1 MWREFSCVK
10 QMSTTEARCF
20 LLILIYMNVQRKK
33 IKCFCMQSP
42 MFIQQQW
49 PDQSFYYD
57 TPLWKCI
64 VNSPCFVYC
73 QALLDHTTLEKKK
86 KKKKT
91 ISLKSCFAFTS
102 LLLLWVLALGML
114 NSAQE
119 SRQGYICLQFCL
131 AHAKVLPKFPTPSW
145 SSIGVERSWDLKGL
159 ETASPSTLS
168 DYCWASCCWSEQNIA
183 GLPAYHCCCQHW

>member
-1 MWREFSCVK
+1 MCGAGEISSLQCQEMWREFSCVK

-57 TPLWKCI
+57 TPLWKCT

-86 KKKKT
+86 KKKNNFIEVLLCT
-91 ISLKSCFAFTS
+91 YISSVALSFSTGDAELCSGKQTRLYLSS
-102 LLLLWVLALGML
+102 VLL
-114 NSAQE
+114 
-119 SRQGYICLQFCL
+119 
-131 AHAKVLPKFPTPSW
+131 
-145 SSIGVERSWDLKGL
+145 
-159 ETASPSTLS
+159 ST
-168 DYCWASCCWSEQNIA
+168 C
-183 GLPAYHCCCQHW
+183 

>member
-1 MWREFSCVK
+1 MLLYAEPYVH
-10 QMSTTEARCF
+10 TTAVTWSKF
-20 LLILIYMNVQRKK
+20 LLWH
-33 IKCFCMQSP
+33 SP
-42 MFIQQQW
+42 LKMHCKF
-49 PDQSFYYD
+49 
-57 TPLWKCI
+57 PLLCLLPSS
-64 VNSPCFVYC
+64 VGPHNSG
-73 QALLDHTTLEKKK
+73 EE

-91 ISLKSCFAFTS
+91 ISLKSCFALTS